1 MKTGDLVKR
10 IASQFPF
17 STKEECAEVGLIVA
31 REERE
36 NDFNSIFYIQY
47 IVLWMNGLS
56 WTRPDCLE
64 VICGD

>member
-36 NDFNSIFYIQY
+36 NEMRKAYYTRLANSIT
-47 IVLWMNGLS
+47 S
-56 WTRPDCLE
+56 
-64 VICGD
+64 